1 MGFHVILKYLDL
13 IKKICDLTHIPIIAS
28 GGISSLADIKSIISI
43 MDKGV
48 SGLIIGKAIYEKLI
62 AIEEIVQL
70 EENYGL
76 S

>member
-1 MGFHVILKYLDL
+1 M